1 MRIAQLEFGSK
12 IAMQQDME
20 SGGFS
25 EKKTRSIDISTS
37 SSTSKR
43 IFTVSPN
50 SPLLLSVGMYK
61 RR

>member
-1 MRIAQLEFGSK
+1 MRIAQLEFGSE
-12 IAMQQDME
+12 ISIQQDME

-25 EKKTRSIDISTS
+25 EKKTRSMYISTS

-43 IFTVSPN
+43 IFTVRPN
-50 SPLLLSVGMYK
+50 SPLLLWVGMYK